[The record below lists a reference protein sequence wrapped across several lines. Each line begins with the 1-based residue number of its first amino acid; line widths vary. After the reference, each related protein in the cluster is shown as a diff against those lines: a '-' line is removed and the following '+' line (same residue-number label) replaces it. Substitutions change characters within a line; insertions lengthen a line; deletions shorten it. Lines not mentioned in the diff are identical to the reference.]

1 MLFSNLIQMSFQMI
15 MLALNWMNE
24 NQVVYNEHY
33 TNNNN
38 EQNSLDLVK
47 FLTGKF
53 DDSVFRVTFHS
64 VNI

>member
-1 MLFSNLIQMSFQMI
+1 MI

-47 FLTGKF
+47 FMRGKF
-53 DDSVFRVTFHS
+53 DDSVFRATFHS